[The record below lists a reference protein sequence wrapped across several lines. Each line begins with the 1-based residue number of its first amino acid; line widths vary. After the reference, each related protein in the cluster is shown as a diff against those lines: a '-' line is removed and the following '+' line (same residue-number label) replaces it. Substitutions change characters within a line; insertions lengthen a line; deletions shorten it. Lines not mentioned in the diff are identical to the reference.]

1 MVIIIVIIVIIN
13 KNPTLL
19 FPAAT
24 LHPLRPNAHADR
36 CIYRHL
42 FVLQRRPNR
51 LVIQRGAGRVHGDD
65 PGDSSGEGGPDGKAD
80 IIPDRPDGNI
90 KLLANLRRIDGISTE
105 IHEGGGE
112 TLLAHAE
119 RLDCDRRLAD
129 KVGVGAESKWDDEQ
143 PAADGAHFI
152 RTAVKDKVGHTGV
165 RRNRSRVAAVNPS
178 LFAATG
184 RRIGGSRWEGA

>member
-1 MVIIIVIIVIIN
+1 MVIIIVIID
-13 KNPTLL
+13 KNSTLL

-24 LHPLRPNAHADR
+24 LHPLRPNAHADGG
-36 CIYRHL
+36 IYRHL
-42 FVLQRRPNR
+42 FILQRRPNR

-65 PGDSSGEGGPDGKAD
+65 PGDGGGEGGPDGKAD
-80 IIPDRPDGNI
+80 IIPNRPDSNI

-112 TLLAHAE
+112 TLFAHAE

-129 KVGVGAESKWDDEQ
+129 KVGVGTESKWADEQ

-152 RTAVKDKVGHTGV
+152 GTTVKDKVGHAGV

-178 LFAATG
+178 LFAAS
-184 RRIGGSRWEGA
+184 GSRVGGNRGKGA